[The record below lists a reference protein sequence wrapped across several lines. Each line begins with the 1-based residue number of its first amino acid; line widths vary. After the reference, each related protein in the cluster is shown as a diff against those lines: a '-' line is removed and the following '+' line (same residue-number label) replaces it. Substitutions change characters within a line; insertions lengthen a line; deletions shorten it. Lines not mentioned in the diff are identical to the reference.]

1 MSNQSEEAGRK
12 AATALGVGTFILT
25 KNKAMTAGA
34 ALGAGIATLKNGDP
48 IDLIVYSVAGG
59 IMGRIISEKPDA
71 LHGAYC
77 NPCMKH
83 KNFGLRFPIKQLEE
97 AFPKIIFFPIK
108 KQAEYA
114 DEVTR
119 EFVND
124 PEKIGLFKPISA
136 RGWNAT
142 SVGNLAY
149 IALNSKNR
157 LASEYAKGLLKLYL
171 KYKNATL

>member
-12 AATALGVGTFILT
+12 AATAVATIFSAAALGVGTFILT

-48 IDLIVYSVAGG
+48 IDLIVYSVLGSLAGK
-59 IMGRIISEKPDA
+59 IISEKPDA
-71 LHGAYC
+71 LHGT
-77 NPCMKH
+77 KE
-83 KNFGLRFPIKQLEE
+83 LEKV
-97 AFPKIIFFPIK
+97 FQKIPFFPIE

-119 EFVND
+119 KFVND
-124 PEKIGLFKPISA
+124 PEKIGLFKPVST

-149 IALNSKNR
+149 IALHSNNK
-157 LASEYAKGLLKLYL
+157 LARDYSNWLL
-171 KYKNATL
+171 